1 MKTISKSVSY
11 QEDLI
16 LFFNRFLNLEAN
28 DSFLISL
35 VERLTKYWV
44 EKLEEEQERT
54 EKFSNLDQEFFKFYE
69 SATLEINEQYDVI
82 IDSYGSIIYF
92 ILKKER
98 TKEEI
103 NNLYRNL
110 NTNIF
115 SFFALIN
122 EPKYKESFQQAE
134 NIILQNIL
142 VSKITKAIAE
152 QLRMIDEIT
161 AARFIL
167 ANKEKFCYDDN
178 LKNSLDYEEQFKS
191 KLIRS
196 RSLR

>member
-1 MKTISKSVSY
+1 M
-11 QEDLI
+11 
-16 LFFNRFLNLEAN
+16 
-28 DSFLISL
+28 
-35 VERLTKYWV
+35 
-44 EKLEEEQERT
+44 
-54 EKFSNLDQEFFKFYE
+54 
-69 SATLEINEQYDVI
+69 I